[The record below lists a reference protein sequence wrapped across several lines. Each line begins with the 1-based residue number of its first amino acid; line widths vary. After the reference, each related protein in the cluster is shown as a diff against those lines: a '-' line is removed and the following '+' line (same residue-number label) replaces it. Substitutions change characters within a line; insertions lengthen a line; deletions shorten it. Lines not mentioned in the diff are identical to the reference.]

1 MALKNTKKPIKIK
14 HLCAVLLTC
23 LGGLCAAQ
31 VNANSTPEKVSA
43 GVRQACHAVSA
54 ETCTLA
60 HNLGRGI
67 NFGNMLEAPR
77 EGDWGIRLD
86 PAYINVVAEKFR
98 TARVPVRWTNHAAP
112 TADAKIDEFFATRV
126 DKALDA
132 LLAKNMYVIVNTHH
146 YSQLFGD
153 KLHPNEYAVD
163 PAVVE
168 VRLVNI
174 WRQLAQRYKG
184 RSKNL
189 VFELLNEPH
198 GTLTSDAWNSLLS
211 KLISAVRE
219 VDTTRTLIVGPTYWN
234 HPKDLDKLQLP
245 ADPNL
250 IVSIHSYD
258 PFEFTHQGAS
268 WTPQFPKGVVCCS
281 TKQQQT
287 LASSI
292 EAAVKWNK
300 AKGYPLHLGE
310 FGSLD
315 SADMA
320 SRVAYTRMA
329 RDIFEKHGI
338 GWTYWEFGA
347 GFGAYDRIQL
357 KWIEPLRR
365 ALLD

>member
-1 MALKNTKKPIKIK
+1 MAPKNTKKPIKIK
-14 HLCAVLLTC
+14 HLCAFLLTC

-31 VNANSTPEKVSA
+31 VKANSTPEKAPA

-67 NFGNMLEAPR
+67 NLGNMLEAPR

-86 PAYINVVAEKFR
+86 PAYVNLVAEKFK

-112 TADAKIDEFFATRV
+112 TQDAKIDEFFANRV

-146 YSQLFGD
+146 YNQLFGD
-153 KLHPNEYAVD
+153 KLHPNEFAVD
-163 PAVVE
+163 PAVLE

-198 GTLTSDAWNSLLS
+198 GTLTSAAWNSLLA
-211 KLISAVRE
+211 KLIATVRE
-219 VDTTRTLIVGPTYWN
+219 VDATRTLMVGPTYWN
-234 HPKDLDKLQLP
+234 NPKDLDKLQLP
-245 ADPNL
+245 ADLNL

-258 PFEFTHQGAS
+258 PFEFTHQGIS
-268 WTPQFPKGVVCCS
+268 WMPQFPKGPTCCS
-281 TKQQQT
+281 QSQRQALIGSVET
-287 LASSI
+287 
-292 EAAVKWNK
+292 AVKWNK
-300 AKGYPLHLGE
+300 AKGIPLHLGE
-310 FGSLD
+310 FGSFEAGD
-315 SADMA
+315 VT
-320 SRVAYTRMA
+320 SRANYTRFA
-329 RDIFEKHGI
+329 RDTFEKYGI
-338 GWTYWEFGA
+338 GWAYWEFGSS
-347 GFGAYDRIQL
+347 FGVYNPKSAS
-357 KWIEPLRR
+357 WIEPIRS